1 MIGDTLVTSHLLSN
15 CSKFLLHRRETKRSV
30 AVGHWL
36 FVGEIFRSRRIIS
49 TLLLKKK
56 IAAGPLALRWMNY
69 ARRVCVVVG
78 EAAVHYRLWNGR
90 RRVLPMSVFQEAPR
104 PSTLHAFWLFRWRQ
118 WRRDSGG
125 YSTPLTKFLAI
136 KKMSKNLY
144 LVGMQKLGLKPR
156 FWKN

>member
-1 MIGDTLVTSHLLSN
+1 VTSHLLSN

-78 EAAVHYRLWNGR
+78 RQLCITACETGGGESYRCQCSRKPHVHQPYTPSGYSGDDSGVVI
-90 RRVLPMSVFQEAPR
+90 RVAIALPS
-104 PSTLHAFWLFRWRQ
+104 LNFWL
-118 WRRDSGG
+118 
-125 YSTPLTKFLAI
+125 
-136 KKMSKNLY
+136 SKRCR
-144 LVGMQKLGLKPR
+144 KI
-156 FWKN
+156 FISSECKNWG